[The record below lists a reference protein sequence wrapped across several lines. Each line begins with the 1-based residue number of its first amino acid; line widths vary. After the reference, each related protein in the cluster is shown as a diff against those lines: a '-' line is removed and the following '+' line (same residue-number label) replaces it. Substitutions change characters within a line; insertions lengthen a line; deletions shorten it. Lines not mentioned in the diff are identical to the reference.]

1 MSKINKFEDII
12 AWQKSREFIKELYKI
27 TGLGN
32 FKKDFTLKN
41 QILSAALSIMLN
53 IAEGFGRKSNK
64 EFCNFLNISHG
75 SIAEVQSAL
84 YVALDQEYIEDE
96 VFKIMYEKCNDIS
109 KMVMSLIKYLKSNN
123 F

>member
-12 AWQKSREFIKELYKI
+12 AWQKSREFIKELYK
-27 TGLGN
+27 
-32 FKKDFTLKN
+32 
-41 QILSAALSIMLN
+41 ILSAALSIMLN